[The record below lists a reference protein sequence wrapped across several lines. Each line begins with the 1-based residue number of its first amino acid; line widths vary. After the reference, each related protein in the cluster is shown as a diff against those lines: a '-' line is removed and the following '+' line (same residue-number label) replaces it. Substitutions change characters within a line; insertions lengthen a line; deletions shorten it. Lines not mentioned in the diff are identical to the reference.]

1 MITYIGL
8 CEDPTVFDFIKD
20 TVIETVE
27 AAFGITPEPMFVT
40 TGEQWM
46 TEAEFNNVLKSRD
59 ESKKKILNYYS
70 ENLRLEKELSQAKT
84 KLNEYE
90 KIIISLQSQVNK
102 LKA

>member
-1 MITYIGL
+1 
-8 CEDPTVFDFIKD
+8 
-20 TVIETVE
+20 
-27 AAFGITPEPMFVT
+27 
-40 TGEQWM
+40 M